1 MKDRTIT
8 ITRCGVARVCSWDD
22 TQIKVNEQDMS
33 ELLEAEIKKL
43 KPVKCYAEEI
53 AARITI
59 TVELLGDLEEDEKEE

>member
-8 ITRCGVARVCSWDD
+8 ITRCGVAKVCSWAD

-43 KPVKCYAEEI
+43 KPVKCYAEEF

-59 TVELLGDLEEDEKEE
+59 TVELLGDLEEDDENA